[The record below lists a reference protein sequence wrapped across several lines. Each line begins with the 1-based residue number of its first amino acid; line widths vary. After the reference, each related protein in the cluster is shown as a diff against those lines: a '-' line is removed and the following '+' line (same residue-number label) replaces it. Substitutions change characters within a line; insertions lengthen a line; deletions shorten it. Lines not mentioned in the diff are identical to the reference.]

1 MLSSEGKSA
10 FFMSRGKMTTRE
22 LIRKLTDINLISLE
36 ILRELNEEEDKRSN
50 LKVIEPTFGK
60 YAKATPKKN
69 GEKFGKKN
77 PKGRGKDK

>member
-50 LKVIEPTFGK
+50 LKVVEPTFGK
-60 YAKATPKKN
+60 YTKTTPKKN

>member
-10 FFMSRGKMTTRE
+10 FFMSRGKMTTKE
-22 LIRKLTDINLISLE
+22 LKRKLMLINLISLE
-36 ILRELNEEEDKRSN
+36 IVSELNEEEDKRSN

-60 YAKATPKKN
+60 YTKATPKKN